1 MVIFYLGHF
10 CVRTRCGNCYLS
22 LTADAFTDVAE
33 NSLVPLLDGRLG
45 QLFMPDNLLPQLT
58 DFEVNLEA
66 FMLAL
71 TFSEVV
77 STVAFNAK
85 GITLQSDF
93 DSTEGYT
100 LQ

>member
-1 MVIFYLGHF
+1 
-10 CVRTRCGNCYLS
+10 
-22 LTADAFTDVAE
+22 
-33 NSLVPLLDGRLG
+33 
-45 QLFMPDNLLPQLT
+45 
-58 DFEVNLEA
+58 
-66 FMLAL
+66 MLAL

-100 LQ
+100 LQSSSTTSPTA

>member
-1 MVIFYLGHF
+1 
-10 CVRTRCGNCYLS
+10 
-22 LTADAFTDVAE
+22 
-33 NSLVPLLDGRLG
+33 
-45 QLFMPDNLLPQLT
+45 MPDNLLPQLT
-58 DFEVNLEA
+58 DFKVNLEA

-71 TFSEVV
+71 TFSEIV
-77 STVAFNAK
+77 STAAFNAK